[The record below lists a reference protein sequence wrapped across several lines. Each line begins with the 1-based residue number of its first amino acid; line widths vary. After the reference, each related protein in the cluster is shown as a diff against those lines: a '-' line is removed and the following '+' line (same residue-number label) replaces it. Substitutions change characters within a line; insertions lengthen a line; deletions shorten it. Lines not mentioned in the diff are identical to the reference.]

1 MPYMRAPGPFRRG
14 LIVARLYYTQAQGCT
29 LKESTM
35 VLVLKNEQMEGLLPM
50 SEEIDAIE
58 QAFQELGEGKAM
70 NSPRAR
76 LRTPWKE
83 EGGQYYFNNIMG
95 LVPGMKS
102 MALRIDSS
110 FSREI
115 EVAGSKRRVYPGD
128 YIGLVMLFDMDT
140 CEILALM
147 DDHFISTL
155 RVGATSAVASK
166 YLARRDAKLMGLLGS
181 GEQARTQLTAH
192 AVVRPLTRVKVYSP
206 NRENRR
212 RFAQEM
218 SEKTGIEV
226 VPVDSAAE
234 AVRGSDIV
242 SAATNTVDPVVQGR
256 WLEEGMHVTSLV
268 GGDGFLPRKEL
279 DDEAIMKA
287 SLIVV
292 GYKPQIFLDKQAE
305 FHDRLARGLVKPE
318 DLHELGDLLTG
329 RCRGRED
336 DREIT
341 FFKNN
346 TGMGIQFAAT
356 ARKMYEKAKEK
367 GIGTELPLDLFM
379 TKRGDK
385 LYSP

>member
-1 MPYMRAPGPFRRG
+1 
-14 LIVARLYYTQAQGCT
+14 
-29 LKESTM
+29 M
-35 VLVLKNEQMEGLLPM
+35 VLVLKNDQMENLLPM

-58 QAFQELGEGKAM
+58 SAFRELGQGKAM
-70 NSPRAR
+70 NAPRAR

-95 LVPGMKS
+95 LVPGVKS

-110 FSREI
+110 FSK
-115 EVAGSKRRVYPGD
+115 EVQVGGSKRRVYPGD
-128 YIGLVMLFDMDT
+128 FIGLVMLFDMDT

-147 DDHFISTL
+147 DDHFISTM

-166 YLARRDAKLMGLLGS
+166 YLARKDASIMALLGS
-181 GEQARTQLTAH
+181 GEQAKTQLTAH
-192 AVVRPLTRVKVYSP
+192 AVVRKLSQVKVYSP
-206 NRENRR
+206 TKENRE
-212 RFAQEM
+212 RFAKEM
-218 SEKTGIEV
+218 TEKTGIEV
-226 VPVDSAAE
+226 VAVNSAEE
-234 AVRGSDIV
+234 AIRGSDIV
-242 SAATNTVDPVVQGR
+242 TAATNTVDPVIPGKWV
-256 WLEEGMHVTSLV
+256 EPGMHLNSIV

-279 DDEAIMKA
+279 DDEAVLKA
-287 SLIVV
+287 GLIVV

-305 FHDRLARGLVKPE
+305 FHDRLERGLVKAE
-318 DLHELGDLLTG
+318 DLHELGELVNG
-329 RCRGRED
+329 NCRGRRD
-336 DREIT
+336 DQEIT

-367 GIGTELPLDLFM
+367 GIGAELPLDLFM

>member
-1 MPYMRAPGPFRRG
+1 
-14 LIVARLYYTQAQGCT
+14 
-29 LKESTM
+29 M
-35 VLVLKNEQMEGLLPM
+35 VLVLKNEQMEDLLPM

-58 QAFQELGEGKAM
+58 EAFRELGQGKAM
-70 NSPRAR
+70 NAPRAR

-95 LVPGMKS
+95 LVPGVKS

-110 FSREI
+110 FSKD
-115 EVAGSKRRVYPGD
+115 VLVGGSKRRVYPGD
-128 YIGLVMLFDMDT
+128 FIGLVMLFDMDT
-140 CEILALM
+140 CELLAIM
-147 DDHFISTL
+147 DDHHISTM

-166 YLARRDAKLMGLLGS
+166 YLARKDAKVMGLLGS
-181 GEQARTQLTAH
+181 GEQAKTQLTAH
-192 AVVRPLTRVKVYSP
+192 AVVRALTQVKVYSP
-206 NRENRR
+206 TQENRE
-212 RFAQEM
+212 RFAKQM
-218 SEKTGIEV
+218 SAATGVEI
-226 VPVDSAAE
+226 VPVSSAEE

-268 GGDGFLPRKEL
+268 GGDGYLPRKEL
-279 DDEAIMKA
+279 DDEAIKRA
-287 SLIVV
+287 SRIIV

-305 FHDRLARGLVKPE
+305 FYDRIERGLVKPE
-318 DLHELGDLLTG
+318 DLHELGDLLNG
-329 RCRGRED
+329 KCPSRQD

-356 ARKMYEKAKEK
+356 ARKMYDKAKEK

>member
-1 MPYMRAPGPFRRG
+1 
-14 LIVARLYYTQAQGCT
+14 
-29 LKESTM
+29 M
-35 VLVLKNEQMEGLLPM
+35 VLVLKNEQMENLLPI
-50 SEEIDAIE
+50 SEEITAIE
-58 QAFQELGEGKAM
+58 AAFKELGEGKAM
-70 NSPRAR
+70 NAPRAR

-110 FSREI
+110 FST
-115 EVAGSKRRVYPGD
+115 EVQVGGSKRRIYPGD

-147 DDHFISTL
+147 DDHHISTM

-166 YLARRDAKLMGLLGS
+166 YLARKNARVLGLLGS
-181 GEQARTQLTAH
+181 GEQAVTQVTAH
-192 AVVRPLTRVKVYSP
+192 LAVRPIQKVKVYSP
-206 NRENRR
+206 TQGNRE
-212 RFAQEM
+212 RFAREM

-226 VPVDSAAE
+226 VPVSTPEE

-242 SAATNTVDPVVQGR
+242 SAATNTVDPVIEGR

-279 DDEAIMKA
+279 DDEAITRA
-287 SLIVV
+287 GLIVV
-292 GYKPQIFLDKQAE
+292 GYKPQIFIDRQAE
-305 FHDRLARGLVKPE
+305 FHDRLERGLVKPE
-318 DLHELGDLLTG
+318 DLHELGELLTG
-329 RCRGRED
+329 KCRGRRD

-356 ARKMYEKAKEK
+356 ARKMYEKAREK
-367 GIGTELPLDLFM
+367 GVGSELPLDLFM
-379 TKRGDK
+379 TRRGDK
-385 LYSP
+385 AYSP